1 MTTNQVN
8 NAPNNPQLARRTVQV
23 TDSGSFPSP
32 ESSLVIDIS
41 SVGDAI
47 PAWGTSFR
55 RRDIELRRF
64 YPTEPI
70 LASALFAT
78 VGRNSAFSWKLEG
91 PEDTVELVQ
100 NMLNSADFGRGWMP
114 FVSKVWLD
122 AMTQDNGGWIEIIRA
137 ADRPDSPAIGIAHLD
152 SGRITRT
159 GDLEEPVIYQDQD
172 GVLHKMKWYQVA
184 DVTDMPSPVASMRG
198 MQLCAVSRIL
208 RAGQILKSIGVY
220 QNEKISGN
228 NPNAIHLVGGVTAN
242 VLTTAVEQHKARQ
255 TEAGFARWIV
265 PAIVAS
271 LDPNATVSVDTL
283 ELKTLPD
290 GFSIEE
296 NMKWYINQLALGF
309 GADYQDFAP
318 LPGTGLGTSAQSQV
332 LHQKSR
338 GRGPALFMQS
348 IAKIL
353 NFHGVI
359 PSTVLFSFDERD
371 IEEEIQNAELL
382 KIESEGYENLVS
394 TGALDA
400 QAVRQQ
406 LLDKGRISEETFNRL
421 SEGDDL
427 TPDIMAQ
434 DDEPVETKAA
444 HPSRRTRKRKPKKG
458 EPGYVDEKEVE
469 PSDVENLADFAEN
482 VRDDLTAT
490 MENELNVA
498 FGNVLRDFEEFI
510 GTKGLKVRQYF
521 GRKQEPPGDIFASEA
536 FWEGFRSRIIPIGM
550 SSARNGVIDAGQFNL
565 DLGLAVDMD
574 LINVEALQFSRT
586 YATDW
591 ISGLEETTRTQMR
604 GAITAW
610 QETGLGSRG
619 FPDLVKALETSFSP
633 VRAKR
638 IATTEITRIFD
649 EGNRLAHNQAGITVQ
664 EWQTARDALVDDVCR
679 ELDGERFDTN
689 AGPRPPIHVN

>member
-1 MTTNQVN
+1 MTTNSVN

-23 TDSGSFPSP
+23 TDPGSFPSP

-91 PEDTVELVQ
+91 PGDTVELVQ

-114 FVSKVWLD
+114 FISKVWLD

-137 ADRPDSPAIGIAHLD
+137 EDRPDSPVIGIAHLD
-152 SGRITRT
+152 SGKITRT
-159 GDLEEPVIYQDQD
+159 GDLEEPVIYQDLD

-184 DVTDMPSPVASMRG
+184 DVTDMPSPIASMRG
-198 MQLCAVSRIL
+198 MQLCAVSRVL
-208 RAGQILKSIGVY
+208 RAAQILKSVGVY

-228 NPNAIHLVGGVTAN
+228 NPNAIHLVGGVTSN
-242 VLTTAVEQHKARQ
+242 VLTTAIEQHKARQ
-255 TEAGFARWIV
+255 TEAGFSRWII

-338 GRGPALFMQS
+338 GRGPALFMQT

-353 NFHGVI
+353 NYHGVI

-371 IEEEIQNAELL
+371 IEEEIQNADLL
-382 KIESEGYENLVS
+382 KTESEAYENLVAA
-394 TGALDA
+394 GAMDP

-427 TPDIMAQ
+427 TLEIMAQ

-458 EPGYVDEKEVE
+458 EPGYVEEKQVE

-482 VRDDLTAT
+482 VRDDLTST

-498 FGNVLRDFEEFI
+498 FGNILRDFEEFI
-510 GTKGLKVRQYF
+510 GTKGLKVRQIF
-521 GRKQEPPGDIFASEA
+521 GRKQEPPGDIFASEE
-536 FWEGFRSRIIPIGM
+536 FWAGFNSRLIPIGM

-586 YATDW
+586 YTTDW
-591 ISGLEETTRTQMR
+591 INGLEEATRTQMR

-610 QETGLGSRG
+610 QETGLGSQG

-649 EGNRLAHNQAGITVQ
+649 EGNRIAHNQAGIATQ

-679 ELDGERFDTN
+679 ELDGERFPTN